1 MRVSGGAGERRGGAR
16 GPRPGATRENVAKRE
31 SARDTTTQTAPRL
44 EPSTRTHTPGC
55 SGGPIHHPPY
65 RTQYVR
71 RGARPRGSPTG
82 NGGALTSPAER
93 RSLGPRGEGQARSE
107 RAVGPGGRRLDSWE
121 HMRPSLLQG
130 RPSPADE
137 HEGHLHTRAFVRQG
151 SRAARAR
158 GLRFERA
165 KRTGGLWALRA
176 APPPKP
182 NQEGPCPLRCMVPAA
197 RSGRPDEMGSEAT
210 SRDREA
216 GWSAGTVH
224 GHPVD
229 VWRVRRMQ
237 LSS

>member
-1 MRVSGGAGERRGGAR
+1 VWGRGERRGGAR

-121 HMRPSLLQG
+121 RHMRPSLLQG

-151 SRAARAR
+151 VTRRTSTRAKVRASEAHRRPVGLEGCAAARTQP
-158 GLRFERA
+158 G
-165 KRTGGLWALRA
+165 
-176 APPPKP
+176 
-182 NQEGPCPLRCMVPAA
+182 
-197 RSGRPDEMGSEAT
+197 
-210 SRDREA
+210 
-216 GWSAGTVH
+216 GTV
-224 GHPVD
+224 PVTLYGSGGAK
-229 VWRVRRMQ
+229 WPAR
-237 LSS
+237 